1 MASPENHAKYKR
13 IVDVFMSF
21 IHGRGGEGQEGEYLL
36 DHAYSKE
43 ELLRIT
49 PVDLIRWL
57 NVKTFGA
64 ENPEHNATP
73 LVRASTL
80 DFWKKAISSFMPDR
94 LMQWSVGR
102 NEGNPTRSIEVNSL
116 LKHVRKMEARK
127 QGAESQRR
135 RPMVELEFATMMK
148 VFFDTG
154 IKSKSL
160 IWLYG
165 MRALVNYQFHLMA
178 RVDDTT
184 QVVLEHIKVHDKF
197 CNCLKTRLNWSK
209 NVNDERDAP
218 WQVILGS
225 VNSSFC
231 CFISLGLWLEMNL
244 KTNPSASLSPYLFAF
259 SDDISI
265 PLGGLKSK
273 AIVQKIFGQKV
284 FKMEEFKDGGKLG
297 SHSIRKF
304 SATHVR
310 NSGATKDERETRGR
324 WKGKTRVSDIY
335 DDVELPYPDCKMA
348 EKLCFGGACFYLLN
362 PDFDSAALSN
372 IILGLIVPN
381 IRKRLPDSVALVLGS
396 AVLWL
401 IYSCVPDI
409 VPESYKEE
417 MKVKIEEAGVKVEE
431 GINLIIKTPVII
443 SGDQGVVY
451 MDELPLSEP
460 MNFETEQ
467 QQTRNSNVIEGR
479 MVNEQVRSGDQL
491 RNWMLAIQSGLLSLR
506 RENME
511 IKSEMAAMK
520 STMMSTIERGFG
532 VVNGNIRRVAA
543 QPAQRM
549 GSVQP
554 QLPHEMETLA
564 PATGIRT
571 GTSTGPGPSMMSHP
585 ATLMPT
591 PRNLHD
597 LWNEY
602 IFGVGGRKPARLF
615 SMTERGQVK
624 YKYCRRKVVW
634 DLICGLVRQGHSSE
648 AAIDCIYAVY
658 GSGTSVTNI
667 INGLKKDQKNRSLNP
682 TLRF

>member
-1 MASPENHAKYKR
+1 
-13 IVDVFMSF
+13 
-21 IHGRGGEGQEGEYLL
+21 
-36 DHAYSKE
+36 
-43 ELLRIT
+43 
-49 PVDLIRWL
+49 
-57 NVKTFGA
+57 
-64 ENPEHNATP
+64 
-73 LVRASTL
+73 
-80 DFWKKAISSFMPDR
+80 
-94 LMQWSVGR
+94 
-102 NEGNPTRSIEVNSL
+102 
-116 LKHVRKMEARK
+116 
-127 QGAESQRR
+127 
-135 RPMVELEFATMMK
+135 
-148 VFFDTG
+148 
-154 IKSKSL
+154 
-160 IWLYG
+160 
-165 MRALVNYQFHLMA
+165 
-178 RVDDTT
+178 
-184 QVVLEHIKVHDKF
+184 
-197 CNCLKTRLNWSK
+197 
-209 NVNDERDAP
+209 
-218 WQVILGS
+218 
-225 VNSSFC
+225 
-231 CFISLGLWLEMNL
+231 
-244 KTNPSASLSPYLFAF
+244 
-259 SDDISI
+259 
-265 PLGGLKSK
+265 
-273 AIVQKIFGQKV
+273 
-284 FKMEEFKDGGKLG
+284 
-297 SHSIRKF
+297 
-304 SATHVR
+304 
-310 NSGATKDERETRGR
+310 
-324 WKGKTRVSDIY
+324 
-335 DDVELPYPDCKMA
+335 
-348 EKLCFGGACFYLLN
+348 
-362 PDFDSAALSN
+362 
-372 IILGLIVPN
+372 
-381 IRKRLPDSVALVLGS
+381 VALVLGS

-417 MKVKIEEAGVKVEE
+417 MKVKIEEAGVRVEE

-506 RENME
+506 QENME